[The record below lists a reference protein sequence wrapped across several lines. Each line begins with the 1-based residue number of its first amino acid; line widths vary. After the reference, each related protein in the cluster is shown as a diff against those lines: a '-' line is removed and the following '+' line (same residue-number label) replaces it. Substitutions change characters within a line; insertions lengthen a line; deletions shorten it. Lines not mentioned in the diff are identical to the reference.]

1 MNNIGAHVSIAGSLD
16 LAIDRAVEIGA
27 SCIQIHGQSP
37 QVWAKKKFTAQE
49 VGEFRRK
56 KTESSINPVF
66 LHGIY
71 LINLATE
78 NPELLEKSKDSLT
91 HYLQLARDFAAQ
103 GVIFHLGSGKES
115 MFFHPL
121 DQIIT
126 VVGEIL
132 AKTLDCPQLIFE
144 QTVSNGDKIGDFS
157 DLGYLLEKI
166 NNPRIKIC
174 LDTCHLFADGYAL
187 GGKGLKNTINEATKH
202 GVWDKVVV
210 VHVND
215 AKFEL
220 NSKKDRHE
228 NIGEGKIGK
237 SALKEF
243 LSLSEIRVLP
253 LILEV
258 PGFDNLGPDKQNIDT
273 LKQLLL

>member
-1 MNNIGAHVSIAGSLD
+1 MNIGAHVSISGSLD
-16 LAIDRAVEIGA
+16 LAIDRASEIGA

-37 QVWAKKKFTAQE
+37 QVWAKRKFTADE
-49 VGEFRRK
+49 VTKFIKKKKEFG
-56 KTESSINPVF
+56 INPVF

-78 NPELLEKSKDSLT
+78 NPELLTKSKDSLI
-91 HYLQLARDFAAQ
+91 HYLHLARDFDAQ
-103 GVIFHLGSGKES
+103 GVIFHLGSGKDS

-121 DQIIT
+121 EQIIAA
-126 VVGEIL
+126 VGEIL
-132 AKTLDCPQLIFE
+132 DKTPDCPQLIFE

-157 DLGYLLEKI
+157 DLGYLIKKI
-166 NNPRIKIC
+166 DNPRVKIC
-174 LDTCHLFADGYAL
+174 LDTCHLFVDGYAL
-187 GGKGLKNTINEATKH
+187 GGEGLKNTITEATKH

-210 VHVND
+210 IHVND
-215 AKFEL
+215 AKFDF

-237 SALKEF
+237 SVLKEF
-243 LSLSEIRVLP
+243 LSLPEIRVLP

-258 PGFDNLGPDKQNIDT
+258 PGFANLGPDKQNIDA
-273 LKQLLL
+273 LRRLLS

>member
-1 MNNIGAHVSIAGSLD
+1 MNIGAHVSIAGSLD
-16 LAIDRAVEIGA
+16 LAIDRASDIGA

-37 QVWAKKKFTAQE
+37 QIWAKKKFSVEE
-49 VGEFRRK
+49 VKEFRRK
-56 KTESSINPVF
+56 KTELSIGPVF

-78 NPELLEKSKDSLT
+78 NPELLEKSKDSLI
-91 HYLQLARDFAAQ
+91 HYLQLARDFDAQ
-103 GVIFHLGSGKES
+103 GVIFHLGSGKQS
-115 MFFHPL
+115 MYFHPL
-121 DQIIT
+121 DQI
-126 VVGEIL
+126 VVAVNDIL
-132 AKTLDCPQLIFE
+132 AKTPDCPQLIFE
-144 QTVSNGDKIGDFS
+144 QTVSNGDKIGDFT
-157 DLGYLLEKI
+157 DLGYLLKKI

-174 LDTCHLFADGYAL
+174 LDTCHLFADGYVL
-187 GGKGLKNTINEATKH
+187 GGEGLKTSVSEAKKH
-202 GVWDKVVV
+202 GVWNKVVV
-210 VHVND
+210 IHVND

-243 LSLSEIRVLP
+243 LSLPEIINLP

-258 PGFDNLGPDKQNIDT
+258 PGFDDNGPDKKNIEL
-273 LKQLLL
+273 LKNLLNC